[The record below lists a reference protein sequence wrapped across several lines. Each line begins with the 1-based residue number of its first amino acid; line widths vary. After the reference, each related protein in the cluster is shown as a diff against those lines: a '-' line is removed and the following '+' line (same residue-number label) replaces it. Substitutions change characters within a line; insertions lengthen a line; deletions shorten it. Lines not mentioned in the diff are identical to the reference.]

1 MKKRAKTRI
10 GDTSARI
17 AEPKPLM
24 ECGGCWRV
32 YDPAEGARFGGSSP
46 ASPSRIF
53 APTGAVQNA
62 TRHGKNSYGAKIAPE
77 AIGGRIAAIYGEIQ
91 ATAMRGAP
99 IRNDALVVEAV
110 GFQNF
115 AGYVLGI
122 VVMPWFLNLLVAE
135 TVGVGQSAR
144 RSKPRAGASVIG
156 RDYRATAKSRIM
168 RSSRRRNGIFIPPA
182 PSSPPCSARG
192 CPRRPRRR
200 RSPGPPVCSTPA
212 CCIASKSW
220 SRLVHEMAL
229 TQSLVELIEDDHC
242 FVRMTTAFGGGR
254 IVDWLSGEQLP
265 RIC

>member
-32 YDPAEGARFGGSSP
+32 YDPAEGARLADRARRRLRGYSRRLALSKMRRATGKIPMAPKSPQRPSAAGSP
-46 ASPSRIF
+46 RFMARFRRPRC
-53 APTGAVQNA
+53 A
-62 TRHGKNSYGAKIAPE
+62 
-77 AIGGRIAAIYGEIQ
+77 
-91 ATAMRGAP
+91 AP

-122 VVMPWFLNLLVAE
+122 VVMPWFLTLLVAE

-242 FVRMTTAFGGGR
+242 FVRMTTAFGGAR
-254 IVDWLSGEQLP
+254 IVDWLSGEQSP

>member
-32 YDPAEGARFGGSSP
+32 YDRAEGAPVGGSSP

-62 TRHGKNSYGAKIAPE
+62 KCHGKNSYGAKSPQ
-77 AIGGRIAAIYGEIQ
+77 RRSAAGSPRFM
-91 ATAMRGAP
+91 ARFSRPRCAAP
-99 IRNDALVVEAV
+99 IPMTLLSSRRWA
-110 GFQNF
+110 FNF

-168 RSSRRRNGIFIPPA
+168 RSSRRRNGIFIRRPS
-182 PSSPPCSARG
+182 SSPPCSVCGLSKVTAAATIAR
-192 CPRRPRRR
+192 
-200 RSPGPPVCSTPA
+200 PA
-212 CCIASKSW
+212 GLFDPCVLY
-220 SRLVHEMAL
+220 R
-229 TQSLVELIEDDHC
+229 VEVMEPA
-242 FVRMTTAFGGGR
+242 RA
-254 IVDWLSGEQLP
+254 
-265 RIC
+265 